1 MSATTIRNA
10 VPSASALTF
19 ASYVSFIPIGIATV
33 LLGPMLPA
41 LSERWSLNYSQA
53 GALFTAQY
61 IASTCAVALS
71 GLLVSSRG
79 HLFAI
84 KAGLFVMAAG
94 LAFLLQGGVTLGV
107 ICVAAYG
114 IGLGIAVPAGNL
126 LVAHVNP
133 DHRSATLNT
142 LNFSWSAGAGAC
154 PFLVA
159 AAVRT
164 RHLALFL
171 ISVAVFSLCIALAIA
186 FIPSRV
192 DEPVA
197 GSNER
202 STTGVLIQTRLLA
215 LIGVAGIFFLYV
227 GTENAFGGWIAS
239 YAKTLGGSTPAMSL
253 MTPSLFY
260 ASLMIGRL
268 FAPFVLRVIN
278 DVRLAQAGLFLG
290 CAGTAGLVFSQG
302 LTGVLVSACATGL
315 GLSSVYPIT
324 ISLLAREFGSSSR
337 LGSIMFIL
345 SNIGGGLLP
354 WIVGVSATRLGT
366 LKAGL
371 FVPLAGCIF
380 MLALLLR
387 RWSPQA
393 VQRAD

>member
-1 MSATTIRNA
+1 M
-10 VPSASALTF
+10 PSASALTF

-142 LNFSWSAGAGAC
+142 LNFSWSAGAVAC